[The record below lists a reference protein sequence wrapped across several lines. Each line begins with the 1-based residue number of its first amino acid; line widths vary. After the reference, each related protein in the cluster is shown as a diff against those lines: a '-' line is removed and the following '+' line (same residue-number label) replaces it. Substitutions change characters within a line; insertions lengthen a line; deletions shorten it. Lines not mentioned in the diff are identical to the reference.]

1 MRYTQNTM
9 ARALYRRDRNW
20 KFHLCDAIES
30 IASIEELL
38 D

>member
-1 MRYTQNTM
+1 MRYMQNTM
-9 ARALYRRDRNW
+9 ARALYRRDRNL